1 MGAAARCEGQ
11 RAESCS
17 CRQCC
22 SPDCCRC
29 VCLGMHMCMY
39 AMGSRHRDAE
49 AETYGAWSYE
59 RKRQHLVARRGQC
72 RGRGRCSGAGVVASL
87 GSTELS
93 GLAPAVDPCLAA
105 SPSECHRQE
114 AVKSHYIFLQVRLG
128 SYDMDSSDTRVYRIS
143 PSLLID

>member
-39 AMGSRHRDAE
+39 AMGSRQGDAE
-49 AETYGAWSYE
+49 TETYGAWSYE
-59 RKRQHLVARRGQC
+59 RKRQHLLALRGRC

-93 GLAPAVDPCLAA
+93 GLAPAVDPCLVA

-114 AVKSHYIFLQVRLG
+114 AVRSHYTLVQIRP
-128 SYDMDSSDTRVYRIS
+128 DSCNTDYPYTMVSVGIT
-143 PSLLID
+143 SLLID

>member
-1 MGAAARCEGQ
+1 MY
-11 RAESCS
+11 
-17 CRQCC
+17 
-22 SPDCCRC
+22 
-29 VCLGMHMCMY
+29 MY
-39 AMGSRHRDAE
+39 AMGSRQEDAE
-49 AETYGAWSYE
+49 TETYGAWSYE
-59 RKRQHLVARRGQC
+59 WKRQHLLSLRGRC
-72 RGRGRCSGAGVVASL
+72 RGRWRCSGAGVVTSL

-143 PSLLID
+143 SSLLID